1 MLINSQTNCEFMP
14 ITIKSD
20 QENNPNISNKSP
32 FRGIGKNFRTK
43 IDTVKEYEIIEE
55 NEDIKNDFFYGMPF
69 GLNYNDYVNAQNL
82 KAKLINKY
90 QDMQLPEAIEGFET
104 NSEFGNVFT
113 INQEIKS
120 DLKKFSREKAKEKIL
135 SELRLIYGIG
145 DTKKK
150 YLRSRGYHTIEDLVY
165 HPYFSSEAKHCVD
178 LIESMN
184 TKNIMDRISHWLS
197 KSDELAYCCSGFHEK
212 EDFVF
217 FDIETLG
224 LFNRPIILIGVAK
237 FNEEHLSINQYFLR
251 DLNQEPAA
259 LNEFLSHISPNTV
272 LVSYNGKSFDVPYI
286 RERLSYYGM
295 HGLTEKLHFD
305 MLHFSRKAW
314 RNKYPNCRLVTL
326 EKCLFGIDRNDDVPS
341 ALVPE
346 FYETYL
352 RTGNIG
358 PVIPIIEHNRQDLI
372 TLTMIFSKLYEEWSQ

>member
-1 MLINSQTNCEFMP
+1 MP

-20 QENNPNISNKSP
+20 QENGENIPNKSP
-32 FRGIGKNFRTK
+32 FSGIGKSFKSK
-43 IDTVKEYEIIEE
+43 IDSVKEYEIIED
-55 NEDIKNDFFYGMPF
+55 NEDLQNDFFYGMPF
-69 GLNYNDYVNAQNL
+69 GLNYNEYVNAQKL
-82 KAKLINKY
+82 KTSLINKY
-90 QDMQLPEAIEGFET
+90 QDKELSEVIEG
-104 NSEFGNVFT
+104 SENDTSFGKVFT
-113 INQEIKS
+113 INQEMKL
-120 DLKKFSREKAKEKIL
+120 DLKKFSREKAKEKML

-150 YLRSRGYHTIEDLVY
+150 YLRGRGYHTIEDLVY
-165 HPYFSSEAKHCVD
+165 HPNFSKEAKYCVD
-178 LIESMN
+178 LIESMD
-184 TKNIMDRISHWLS
+184 TKKIMDTISHWLS
-197 KSDELAYCCSGFHEK
+197 KSDELVYCCSGFHEK

-224 LFNRPIILIGVAK
+224 LFNRPIILIGLAK
-237 FNEEHLSINQYFLR
+237 FNGENLSINQYFLR
-251 DLNQEPAA
+251 DLEQEPAA
-259 LNEFLSHISPNTV
+259 LNQFLSHIGPNTV

-295 HGLTEKLHFD
+295 FGLSERTHFD
-305 MLHFSRKAW
+305 MLHFSRRAW

-326 EKCLFGIDRNDDVPS
+326 EKYLFGVERHDDVPS

-372 TLTMIFSKLYEEWSQ
+372 TLTNIFSKLYEEWSQ

>member
-1 MLINSQTNCEFMP
+1 MSINFKHEQE
-14 ITIKSD
+14 KSGKVSD
-20 QENNPNISNKSP
+20 RSP
-32 FRGIGKNFRTK
+32 FRGIGKSFRSK
-43 IDTVKEYEIIEE
+43 IDKVKEYELLEE
-55 NEDIKNDFFYGMPF
+55 NEDIKNDFLYGMPF
-69 GLNYNDYVNAQNL
+69 GLNYNDYANAQNL
-82 KAKLINKY
+82 KKNLMEKY
-90 QDMQLPEAIEGFET
+90 QDVELSQAIEGHEYDSGYGT
-104 NSEFGNVFT
+104 VFT
-113 INQEIKS
+113 INQNIES
-120 DLKKFSREKAKEKIL
+120 NLKKFPREKAKEKIL

-145 DTKKK
+145 ETKKK
-150 YLRSRGYHTIEDLVY
+150 YLRSRGYNTIEDLVY
-165 HPYFSSEAKHCVD
+165 HPYFSKEAKDCLS

-184 TKNIMDRISHWLS
+184 SKNIMDRISYWLS
-197 KSDELAYCCSGFHEK
+197 QSDELMYCCSGFHEK
-212 EDFVF
+212 EDFLF

-237 FNEEHLSINQYFLR
+237 FNGENLSINQYFLK
-251 DLNQEPAA
+251 DLTQEPAA
-259 LNEFLSHISPNTV
+259 LNEFYSFIGPNTV

-295 HGLTEKLHFD
+295 QTHIEKPHFD
-305 MLHFSRKAW
+305 MLHFSRRAW

-326 EKCLFGIDRNDDVPS
+326 EKYLFGIERNDDVPS

>member
-1 MLINSQTNCEFMP
+1 MS

-20 QENNPNISNKSP
+20 RNPYANNKSP
-32 FRGIGKNFRTK
+32 FSGIGKSYRSK
-43 IDTVKEYEIIEE
+43 IDAVKEYEIIEE
-55 NEDIKNDFFYGMPF
+55 NEDIKNDFFYSMPF
-69 GLNYNDYVNAQNL
+69 GLNYNDYANAQNL
-82 KAKLINKY
+82 KAKLIEAYKGIE
-90 QDMQLPEAIEGFET
+90 LSEAIKGVET
-104 NSEFGNVFT
+104 DGEFGNVFT
-113 INQEIKS
+113 INQEMKS
-120 DLKKFSREKAKEKIL
+120 DLKKFSKEKAKQKIL
-135 SELRLIYGIG
+135 SETKLIYGIG

-150 YLRSRGYHTIEDLVY
+150 YLNSRGYKTIEDLVH
-165 HPYFSSEAKHCVD
+165 HPNFSSEAKQCLD

-184 TKNIMDRISHWLS
+184 TKSIMDTISHWLS

-224 LFNRPIILIGVAK
+224 LFNRPIILIGLAK
-237 FNEEHLSINQYFLR
+237 FNGETLTINQYFLR

-259 LNEFLSHISPNTV
+259 LNEFLSHIGPNAV

-295 HGLTEKLHFD
+295 HGLTDKLHFD

-326 EKCLFGIDRNDDVPS
+326 EKCLFGIERNDDVPS

-358 PVIPIIEHNRQDLI
+358 PVIPIIEHNKQDLI
-372 TLTMIFSKLYEEWSQ
+372 TLTKIFSKLYEEWGQ

>member
-1 MLINSQTNCEFMP
+1 MSINFKPEQE
-14 ITIKSD
+14 KSG
-20 QENNPNISNKSP
+20 NISSRSP
-32 FRGIGKNFRTK
+32 FSGIGKNFRSK
-43 IDTVKEYEIIEE
+43 IDTVKEYEIVEE

-69 GLNYNDYVNAQNL
+69 GLNYNDYINAQNL
-82 KAKLINKY
+82 KKNLMEKY
-90 QDMQLPEAIEGFET
+90 RDMELSEVIEGHEYD
-104 NSEFGNVFT
+104 NGHGSVFA
-113 INQEIKS
+113 INQNINS

-145 DTKKK
+145 NAKKK
-150 YLRSRGYHTIEDLVY
+150 YLRSRGYNTIEDLVY
-165 HPYFSSEAKHCVD
+165 HPYFSKEAKDCLS

-184 TKNIMDRISHWLS
+184 SKNIMDRISYWLS
-197 KSDELAYCCSGFHEK
+197 QSDELMYCCSGFHEK
-212 EDFVF
+212 EDFLF

-237 FNEEHLSINQYFLR
+237 FNGENLSINQYFLR
-251 DLNQEPAA
+251 DLTQETAA
-259 LNEFLSHISPNTV
+259 LSEFSSFIGPNTV

-295 HGLTEKLHFD
+295 QSHIEKTHFD
-305 MLHFSRKAW
+305 MLHFSRRAW

-326 EKCLFGIDRNDDVPS
+326 EKYLFGIERNDDVPS

-372 TLTMIFSKLYEEWSQ
+372 TLTMIFSKLYEEWSE

>member
-1 MLINSQTNCEFMP
+1 MSTE
-14 ITIKSD
+14 IKSD
-20 QENNPNISNKSP
+20 KGNDTYNKSP
-32 FRGIGKNFRTK
+32 FNGIGKSYRSK
-43 IDTVKEYEIIEE
+43 IDSVKEYEIIEE
-55 NEDIKNDFFYGMPF
+55 NEDIKDDFFYGMPF
-69 GLNYNDYVNAQNL
+69 GLNYIEYQNAQKL
-82 KAKLINKY
+82 KTKLIEKY
-90 QDMQLPEAIEGFET
+90 QGIDISEAICGAET
-104 NSEFGNVFT
+104 NTGFGSVFT
-113 INQEIKS
+113 VNQEIKS
-120 DLKKFSREKAKEKIL
+120 ELKKFSREKAKEKIL
-135 SELRLIYGIG
+135 SETRLIYGIG

-150 YLRSRGYHTIEDLVY
+150 YLRKRGYKTIEDLVY
-165 HPYFSSEAKHCVD
+165 HPNFSSEAKQCVD

-184 TKNIMDRISHWLS
+184 TKNIMDKISHWLS

-237 FNEEHLSINQYFLR
+237 FDGGKLSINQYFLR

-259 LNEFLSHISPNTV
+259 LNEFLSHIGPNTV

-295 HGLTEKLHFD
+295 PHLLDRPHFD

-326 EKCLFGIDRNDDVPS
+326 EKCLFGVERNDDVPS

-346 FYETYL
+346 FYEAYL

-372 TLTMIFSKLYEEWSQ
+372 TLTNIFSKLYEEWSQ

>member
-1 MLINSQTNCEFMP
+1 MP
-14 ITIKSD
+14 INFKQD
-20 QENNPNISNKSP
+20 QEKCGKVPDRPLFS
-32 FRGIGKNFRTK
+32 GIGKSFRSK
-43 IDTVKEYEIIEE
+43 IDTVKDYEIVED

-69 GLNYNDYVNAQNL
+69 GLNYNDYATAQNL
-82 KAKLINKY
+82 KKNLMEKY
-90 QDMQLPEAIEGFET
+90 QDMELSEVIEGHEHDGGYG
-104 NSEFGNVFT
+104 SVFT
-113 INQEIKS
+113 INQSINS

-150 YLRSRGYHTIEDLVY
+150 YLKSRGYKTIEDLVY
-165 HPYFSSEAKHCVD
+165 HPYFSKEAKDCLS

-184 TKNIMDRISHWLS
+184 SKNIMDRISYWLS
-197 KSDELAYCCSGFHEK
+197 QSDELMYCCSGFHEK
-212 EDFVF
+212 EDFLF

-237 FNEEHLSINQYFLR
+237 FNGENLLINQYFLK
-251 DLNQEPAA
+251 DLTQEPAA
-259 LNEFLSHISPNTV
+259 LNEFSSFIGPNTV
-272 LVSYNGKSFDVPYI
+272 LASYNGKSFDVPYI

-295 HGLTEKLHFD
+295 QSHIEKPHFD
-305 MLHFSRKAW
+305 MLHFSRRAW

-326 EKCLFGIDRNDDVPS
+326 EKYLFGIERNDDVPS

-372 TLTMIFSKLYEEWSQ
+372 TLTMIFSKLYEEWGQ

>member
-1 MLINSQTNCEFMP
+1 MP
-14 ITIKSD
+14 IISKQD
-20 QENNPNISNKSP
+20 QGRVDNDPIKSP
-32 FRGIGKNFRTK
+32 FNGIGKNYRTK
-43 IDTVKEYEIIEE
+43 IDAVKEYEIVVE
-55 NEDIKNDFFYGMPF
+55 NEDIKNDFFHGMPF
-69 GLNYNDYVNAQNL
+69 GLSYNDYVNAQNL
-82 KAKLINKY
+82 KSNLINKY
-90 QDMQLPEAIEGFET
+90 HDMQLSEIIDGSE
-104 NSEFGNVFT
+104 NDSEFGTIFT
-113 INQEIKS
+113 INQEINS
-120 DLKKFSREKAKEKIL
+120 DLKKFSKEKAKEKIL

-145 DTKKK
+145 DMKKK
-150 YLRSRGYHTIEDLVY
+150 YLKSRGYHTIDDLVY
-165 HPYFSSEAKHCVD
+165 HPYFSKEAKNCLD

-212 EDFVF
+212 EDFLF

-237 FNEEHLSINQYFLR
+237 FNEENLSINQYFLR

-259 LNEFLSHISPNTV
+259 LNEFLSHIGTNTV

-295 HGLTEKLHFD
+295 KTLVERPHFD

-326 EKCLFGIDRNDDVPS
+326 EKYLFGIERNDDVPS

-372 TLTMIFSKLYEEWSQ
+372 TLTKIFSKLYEEWSQ

>member
-1 MLINSQTNCEFMP
+1 MSINFKPEQE
-14 ITIKSD
+14 KSG
-20 QENNPNISNKSP
+20 NISSRSH
-32 FRGIGKNFRTK
+32 FSGIGKNFRSK
-43 IDTVKEYEIIEE
+43 IDTVKEYELVEE

-82 KAKLINKY
+82 KAKLIDKY
-90 QDMQLPEAIEGFET
+90 QDMQLSEVIQGSENDT
-104 NSEFGNVFT
+104 EFGKVFT
-113 INQEIKS
+113 INQEIKL
-120 DLKKFSREKAKEKIL
+120 DLKKFSREKAKEKML

-145 DTKKK
+145 NTKKK

-165 HPYFSSEAKHCVD
+165 HPNFSKEAKYCLD
-178 LIESMN
+178 LIESMD
-184 TKNIMDRISHWLS
+184 TKKIMDTISHWLS
-197 KSDELAYCCSGFHEK
+197 KSDELVYCCSGFHEK

-224 LFNRPIILIGVAK
+224 LFNRPIILIGLAK
-237 FNEEHLSINQYFLR
+237 FNGENLSINQYFLR

-259 LNEFLSHISPNTV
+259 LNEFLSHISQNTV

-295 HGLTEKLHFD
+295 LGLRERPHFD

-314 RNKYPNCRLVTL
+314 RNKYPNCRLITL
-326 EKCLFGIDRNDDVPS
+326 EKHLFGVERSDDVPS

-372 TLTMIFSKLYEEWSQ
+372 TLTMIFSKL